1 MAANNQKNTR
11 ILLFLLLCIRMTLT
25 VDANDFLFTS
35 INTAQGLSDNQ
46 IRYILQLPDGRMVFT
61 TNGNVNLYDGVHF
74 SYLHRTAE
82 DVSPLKQYEG
92 CYRIYQCGDSLLWI
106 KDYHKLMCIDLH
118 QEKYIPHLDSYF
130 RRKEIHE
137 PVEDLFV
144 DNSGRIWLLTSQEL
158 RELETGIRLALP
170 ENEHRQLQDIHSDE
184 LAVYLFYH
192 TGEVVCYDPKTGKQL
207 YDRAA
212 YPASEQE
219 NFNRTSLVVKSKKG
233 FYQLRNGRK
242 GGFFYFNP
250 QNRTWEK
257 LFEQNYTLNTL
268 IITPQGDKA
277 YISCVHGFWIIDL
290 ESREQ
295 QYIPVLET
303 KKGQLVSTEVSTIFQ
318 DAQGGLWVGTLNR
331 GLLYH
336 HPATHKLI
344 HVSRTAF
351 PASPEEDVAVKAF
364 AEDDNGNIYLKSHS
378 TIYQLAV
385 DQDGSRTLLPVPAS
399 SVSAELAKELDQ
411 RGGNKYY
418 RGQSYTALCTDTR
431 GWTWAGTADGLELF
445 TDQEQTPDSKP
456 TTQTADNQSASPNK
470 QAHRIF
476 YRENGLSNNF
486 VQSIIEDRNNYIWVT
501 TSNGISRI
509 HINQENQEIGF
520 TNFNQLDGAL
530 EEEYIQG
537 AIFESSDGTLYF
549 GGIDGFTIFRP
560 DHESAT
566 PGLPYKPVFTNLHLY
581 GEKVNTG
588 EKYGN
593 RIILPQAAPYTKELE
608 LDYNQNFLTF
618 ECSALNYVNSE
629 RTYYR
634 YQLEGIDKQWMNAFA
649 SGQGNATVGNGIL
662 QASYTNLPPGEYT
675 FKVAA
680 SDNQLQWNDNIT
692 KIHVIIHAPWWK
704 TTTAYV
710 LYTIIVLL
718 IVLASIRLY
727 IYQTKKKMKQ
737 QHKEEILL
745 LRIRNLIEQCNSYEA
760 EQKARSEKKSHPS
773 VCDRNETADDNEKPN
788 GIEPDSAESA
798 FLVQAIELVE
808 KNLDV
813 NGYSVEQLSRD
824 LCMERTGL
832 YRKLV
837 TLLDQSPSLFIR
849 NIRLQR
855 AAQLLAEGKLSVT
868 EIAERTGFSSSSYLS
883 KCFQEMYG
891 CRPSE
896 YTEKAKR
903 MGQEENRAKAGQAE
917 NEKPHEKAKEE
928 KEMKKST

>member
-1 MAANNQKNTR
+1 MTANNRKNTR
-11 ILLFLLLCIRMTLT
+11 ILLFLILCIRMTLT
-25 VDANDFLFTS
+25 VSAGDFLFTS
-35 INTAQGLSDNQ
+35 VNTAQGLSDNQ
-46 IRYILQLPDGRMVFT
+46 IRYMLQLPDGRMVFT
-61 TNGNVNLYDGVHF
+61 TNGSVNLYDGVHF
-74 SYLHRTAE
+74 SYLHRKAE
-82 DVSPLKQYEG
+82 NVYPLKQYDG
-92 CYRIYQCGDSLLWI
+92 YYRIYQCGDSLLWI
-106 KDYHKLMCIDLH
+106 KDHHKLMCIHLP
-118 QEKYIPHLDSYF
+118 QEEYIADLDSYF
-130 RRKEIHE
+130 RERDIHE

-144 DNSGRIWLLTSQEL
+144 DHSGRIWLLTSRTLQEL
-158 RELETGIRLALP
+158 KTGIRMALP
-170 ENEHRQLQDIHSDE
+170 EHEQRKLQDVNSDE
-184 LAVYLFYH
+184 RAIYLFYH
-192 TGEVVCYDPKTGKQL
+192 TGGVACYDPKTGKRL
-207 YDRAA
+207 YERAA
-212 YPASEQE
+212 YPASERE
-219 NFNRTSLVVKSKKG
+219 NFGYTSLVVKSEKG

-242 GGFFYFNP
+242 GGLFYFNP
-250 QNRTWEK
+250 QNRTWQK

-268 IITPQGDKA
+268 IVPPQSEKA
-277 YISCVHGFWIIDL
+277 YVSCYHGFWIIDL
-290 ESREQ
+290 KNGEQ

-318 DAQGGLWVGTLNR
+318 DAQGGLWIGTFNR

-336 HPATHKLI
+336 HPAMHKLLN
-344 HVSRTAF
+344 VSRTSF
-351 PASPEEDVAVKAF
+351 PVSPEEDVTVEAF
-364 AEDDNGNIYLKSHS
+364 AEDDDHHIYLKSHS
-378 TIYQLAV
+378 KIYQLTTDKEGARILV
-385 DQDGSRTLLPVPAS
+385 PVSAS
-399 SVSAELAKELDQ
+399 SISTETARALN
-411 RGGNKYY
+411 RGIGNQSY
-418 RGQSYTALCTDTR
+418 RNQSYTALCTDSR

-445 TDQEQTPDSKP
+445 TDNGQTPDH
-456 TTQTADNQSASPNK
+456 TASP
-470 QAHRIF
+470 RVF

-486 VQSIIEDRNNYIWVT
+486 VQAIIEDKNNNIWVT

-509 HINQENQEIGF
+509 HVHPENQEVGF

-530 EEEYIQG
+530 EGEYMQG
-537 AIFESSDGTLYF
+537 AVFESSDGTLYF
-549 GGIDGFTIFRP
+549 GGIDGFTIFCP
-560 DHESAT
+560 DQELAT
-566 PGLPYKPVFTNLHLY
+566 PGLPYRPVFTTLRLY

-588 EKYGN
+588 EKYGD
-593 RIILPQAAPYTKELE
+593 RIILPQAAPYTAKIE

-680 SDNQLQWNDNIT
+680 SDNLLQWNENIT
-692 KIHVIIHAPWWK
+692 KIQVTIHAPWWK
-704 TTTAYV
+704 TTTAYI
-710 LYTIIVLL
+710 LYTVALLL
-718 IVLASIRLY
+718 IVSGSIRLY
-727 IYQTKKKMKQ
+727 IYQTKKKMEQ

-745 LRIRNLIEQCNSYEA
+745 LRIRNLIEQCNNYEA
-760 EQKARSEKKSHPS
+760 EQKNRSEKKDCPHPA
-773 VCDRNETADDNEKPN
+773 CETNATASDN
-788 GIEPDSAESA
+788 GSA

-813 NGYSVEQLSRD
+813 SGYSVEQLSRD

-855 AAQLLAEGKLSVT
+855 AAQLLAEGQLSVT

-896 YTEKAKR
+896 YAEKAK
-903 MGQEENRAKAGQAE
+903 
-917 NEKPHEKAKEE
+917 
-928 KEMKKST
+928 KST

>member
-61 TNGNVNLYDGVHF
+61 TNGNVNLYDGLHF

-158 RELETGIRLALP
+158 RELETGIRLTLP
-170 ENEHRQLQDIHSDE
+170 ENEHRKLQDIHSDE

-303 KKGQLVSTEVSTIFQ
+303 KKGKLVSTEVSTIFQ

-509 HINQENQEIGF
+509 HINPENQEIGF

-560 DHESAT
+560 DHKSAT

-593 RIILPQAAPYTKELE
+593 RIILPQAAPYTELRE
-608 LDYNQNFLTF
+608 QRTHLLPLPTGRNRQTMDERFRQRTR
-618 ECSALNYVNSE
+618 ECNS
-629 RTYYR
+629 RQR
-634 YQLEGIDKQWMNAFA
+634 HPA
-649 SGQGNATVGNGIL
+649 GIL
-662 QASYTNLPPGEYT
+662 YQS
-675 FKVAA
+675 
-680 SDNQLQWNDNIT
+680 
-692 KIHVIIHAPWWK
+692 
-704 TTTAYV
+704 TAG
-710 LYTIIVLL
+710 
-718 IVLASIRLY
+718 RLY
-727 IYQTKKKMKQ
+727 IQS
-737 QHKEEILL
+737 
-745 LRIRNLIEQCNSYEA
+745 RCIRQ
-760 EQKARSEKKSHPS
+760 P
-773 VCDRNETADDNEKPN
+773 VT
-788 GIEPDSAESA
+788 
-798 FLVQAIELVE
+798 
-808 KNLDV
+808 
-813 NGYSVEQLSRD
+813 
-824 LCMERTGL
+824 MER
-832 YRKLV
+832 
-837 TLLDQSPSLFIR
+837 
-849 NIRLQR
+849 
-855 AAQLLAEGKLSVT
+855 
-868 EIAERTGFSSSSYLS
+868 
-883 KCFQEMYG
+883 
-891 CRPSE
+891 
-896 YTEKAKR
+896 
-903 MGQEENRAKAGQAE
+903 
-917 NEKPHEKAKEE
+917 
-928 KEMKKST
+928 

>member
-11 ILLFLLLCIRMTLT
+11 ILLFLLLCIRITLT

-74 SYLHRTAE
+74 SFLHRTAE
-82 DVSPLKQYEG
+82 DISPLKQYEG

-130 RRKEIHE
+130 RGKEIHE

-170 ENEHRQLQDIHSDE
+170 ENEHRKLQDIHSDE

-192 TGEVVCYDPKTGKQL
+192 TGEVVCYDPKAGKQL

-219 NFNRTSLVVKSKKG
+219 DFNRTSLVVKSPKG

-290 ESREQ
+290 QSREQ

-303 KKGQLVSTEVSTIFQ
+303 KKGKLVSTEVSTIFQ
-318 DAQGGLWVGTLNR
+318 DARGGLWVGTLNR

-351 PASPEEDVAVKAF
+351 PASPEEDIAVKAF

-385 DQDGSRTLLPVPAS
+385 NQDGSRTLLPVPAL

-418 RGQSYTALCTDTR
+418 RRQSYTALCTDTR

-456 TTQTADNQSASPNK
+456 TTQTADNHPASSNT

-476 YRENGLSNNF
+476 YREDGLSNNF

-509 HINQENQEIGF
+509 HINPENQEIGF

-710 LYTIIVLL
+710 LYTVIVLL

-788 GIEPDSAESA
+788 SIEPDSAESA

-896 YTEKAKR
+896 YTEKAR
-903 MGQEENRAKAGQAE
+903 
-917 NEKPHEKAKEE
+917 
-928 KEMKKST
+928 KST

>member
-1 MAANNQKNTR
+1 MTANNQKNTR
-11 ILLFLLLCIRMTLT
+11 ILLFLLLCLRMTLT

-82 DVSPLKQYEG
+82 DISPLKQYEG

-130 RRKEIHE
+130 RGKEIHE

-170 ENEHRQLQDIHSDE
+170 ENEHRKLQDIHSDE

-192 TGEVVCYDPKTGKQL
+192 TGEVVCYDPKAGKQL

-219 NFNRTSLVVKSKKG
+219 DFNRTSLVVKNPKG

-290 ESREQ
+290 QSREQ

-303 KKGQLVSTEVSTIFQ
+303 KKGKLVSTEVSTIFQ

-351 PASPEEDVAVKAF
+351 PASPEEDIAVKAF

-385 DQDGSRTLLPVPAS
+385 NQDGSRTLLPVPAL

-456 TTQTADNQSASPNK
+456 TTQTADNHPASSNT

-476 YRENGLSNNF
+476 YREDGLSNNF

-509 HINQENQEIGF
+509 HINPENQEIGF

-692 KIHVIIHAPWWK
+692 KIHVIYPRSLVENDYRLRSVYDHRVTDCLSKHPP
-704 TTTAYV
+704 
-710 LYTIIVLL
+710 LYL
-718 IVLASIRLY
+718 SD
-727 IYQTKKKMKQ
+727 Q
-737 QHKEEILL
+737 
-745 LRIRNLIEQCNSYEA
+745 
-760 EQKARSEKKSHPS
+760 EK
-773 VCDRNETADDNEKPN
+773 DETA
-788 GIEPDSAESA
+788 
-798 FLVQAIELVE
+798 
-808 KNLDV
+808 
-813 NGYSVEQLSRD
+813 
-824 LCMERTGL
+824 T
-832 YRKLV
+832 
-837 TLLDQSPSLFIR
+837 
-849 NIRLQR
+849 
-855 AAQLLAEGKLSVT
+855 
-868 EIAERTGFSSSSYLS
+868 
-883 KCFQEMYG
+883 
-891 CRPSE
+891 
-896 YTEKAKR
+896 
-903 MGQEENRAKAGQAE
+903 
-917 NEKPHEKAKEE
+917 
-928 KEMKKST
+928 

>member
-1 MAANNQKNTR
+1 
-11 ILLFLLLCIRMTLT
+11 
-25 VDANDFLFTS
+25 
-35 INTAQGLSDNQ
+35 
-46 IRYILQLPDGRMVFT
+46 
-61 TNGNVNLYDGVHF
+61 
-74 SYLHRTAE
+74 
-82 DVSPLKQYEG
+82 
-92 CYRIYQCGDSLLWI
+92 LLWI

-170 ENEHRQLQDIHSDE
+170 ENEHRKLQDIHSDE

-268 IITPQGDKA
+268 VITPQGDKA

-431 GWTWAGTADGLELF
+431 GWIWAGTSDGLELF

-509 HINQENQEIGF
+509 HINPENQEIGF

-593 RIILPQAAPYTKELE
+593 R
-608 LDYNQNFLTF
+608 
-618 ECSALNYVNSE
+618 
-629 RTYYR
+629 
-634 YQLEGIDKQWMNAFA
+634 
-649 SGQGNATVGNGIL
+649 
-662 QASYTNLPPGEYT
+662 
-675 FKVAA
+675 
-680 SDNQLQWNDNIT
+680 
-692 KIHVIIHAPWWK
+692 
-704 TTTAYV
+704 
-710 LYTIIVLL
+710 
-718 IVLASIRLY
+718 
-727 IYQTKKKMKQ
+727 
-737 QHKEEILL
+737 
-745 LRIRNLIEQCNSYEA
+745 
-760 EQKARSEKKSHPS
+760 
-773 VCDRNETADDNEKPN
+773 
-788 GIEPDSAESA
+788 
-798 FLVQAIELVE
+798 
-808 KNLDV
+808 
-813 NGYSVEQLSRD
+813 
-824 LCMERTGL
+824 
-832 YRKLV
+832 
-837 TLLDQSPSLFIR
+837 
-849 NIRLQR
+849 
-855 AAQLLAEGKLSVT
+855 
-868 EIAERTGFSSSSYLS
+868 
-883 KCFQEMYG
+883 
-891 CRPSE
+891 
-896 YTEKAKR
+896 
-903 MGQEENRAKAGQAE
+903 
-917 NEKPHEKAKEE
+917 
-928 KEMKKST
+928 